1 MIESEAQ
8 KQETAY
14 PAEKAR
20 GGEIVLRKT
29 WQRAVFIA
37 ALAAPFVLLLALM
50 IWSPGAC
57 HSAGTGVSRQIFCV
71 QSAAAAA

>member
-37 ALAAPFVLLLALM
+37 GLAAPFVLLLALM
-50 IWSPGAC
+50 IWS
-57 HSAGTGVSRQIFCV
+57 R
-71 QSAAAAA
+71 